1 MVSKTDFNNKII
13 RFDRKIVLYK
23 TKYLKIRKILNSLTK
38 KGLKFF
44 LSKICFATNDGSQ
57 NTFVYQPTRDTLELK
72 KTKLLIVYLA
82 GSKRKCIVLNL
93 IHCVLLSCVSI
104 KYAGHRRGI
113 KFDKDSSAVEENNYF
128 KQNCKCLHCL

>member
-44 LSKICFATNDGSQ
+44 LSKI
-57 NTFVYQPTRDTLELK
+57 
-72 KTKLLIVYLA
+72 
-82 GSKRKCIVLNL
+82 
-93 IHCVLLSCVSI
+93 
-104 KYAGHRRGI
+104 
-113 KFDKDSSAVEENNYF
+113 
-128 KQNCKCLHCL
+128 